1 MIVLDASAAIDLLL
15 DLPPHADTIRARL
28 ESTRSVA
35 APHLIDVEVGQVLRR
50 RMLAGGIAQARAR
63 EALDDLAALPLIRY
77 AHGPLLSRALDFRAN
92 ATVYDGVYLALAE
105 ALGAV
110 LLTRDAALAAVP
122 GCLARVDA
130 LA

>member
-1 MIVLDASAAIDLLL
+1 MIVLGAWAAIERLL
-15 DLPPHADTIRARL
+15 DLPPHDDTIRARL

-35 APHLIDVEVGQVLRR
+35 APHYDRR
-50 RMLAGGIAQARAR
+50 RGRSGAAPADARRRDRTGAPR

-77 AHGPLLSRALDFRAN
+77 AHGTASRALDFRAN
-92 ATVYDGVYLALAE
+92 ATVYDGSAMVLAE